1 MTRLGRLRSVRCCCN
16 QQQKGRASVLTVVFI
31 CGLFIAPAVVG
42 AQSNDA
48 LITEATA
55 PLDDDLRDGAMV
67 YVEYAD
73 GNRRVL
79 RWGTN
84 GWICGLTRVPS
95 LFAQCYEGE
104 ARQLFLFVVDQ
115 SSQPVLDV
123 SANEVSLEQAGA
135 QCTVMGLHP
144 ERVPMKVALLVDN
157 SDAAE
162 GSLNS
167 LRDGLRGFLD
177 TLPTQHEVGLFT
189 IAGQTR
195 LRVDFTTDRDELRGQ
210 AEALFVERH
219 TATLLLDGLVETW
232 KRRFSDDD
240 PWPVFVVVAYDGPE
254 ASRAVKE
261 EEFNEFTREL
271 RDRAATV
278 HVILVSRVEGARG
291 RGRAPRLSGGGKL
304 QTTVS
309 VFLTENTGGSYRALA
324 AATALPDALTELAT
338 AMRTQYQE
346 VKDRY
351 KVVYQCESDDPAGA
365 IRVGVSRSDVTVAL
379 FPNRRTS
386 H

>member
-16 QQQKGRASVLTVVFI
+16 QQQTGRASVLTVVLV

-55 PLDDDLRDGAMV
+55 PLDDDLKDGATV
-67 YVEYAD
+67 YAEYAD

-84 GWICGLTRVPS
+84 GWICGLSRGPS
-95 LFAQCYEGE
+95 LFAQCHEGE
-104 ARQLFLFVVDQ
+104 ARQLFMFVVDQ
-115 SSQPVLDV
+115 SGQPVLDV
-123 SANEVSLEQAGA
+123 RAGEVSLEQGGAG
-135 QCTVMGLHP
+135 CTVMGLHP

-177 TLPTQHEVGLFT
+177 TLPEPHEVGLFT

-232 KRRFSDDD
+232 KRRFTDDD
-240 PWPVFVVVAYDGPE
+240 PWPVFVVVANDGPE
-254 ASRAVKE
+254 ASRAVQE
-261 EEFNEFTREL
+261 EEFNEFTRKL
-271 RDRAATV
+271 YDRAATV
-278 HVILVSRVEGARG
+278 HVILVSSVEGARG
-291 RGRAPRLSGGGKL
+291 RAPQIFQGGKL

-351 KVVYQCESDDPAGA
+351 KVVYQCESDDPASA
-365 IRVGVSRSDVTVAL
+365 IRVGVIRSDVTVAL

-386 H
+386 R

>member
-16 QQQKGRASVLTVVFI
+16 QQQKGCASVLTVVLV

-123 SANEVSLEQAGA
+123 SADEVSLEQAGA

-144 ERVPMKVALLVDN
+144 ERVPD
-157 SDAAE
+157 E
-162 GSLNS
+162 GC
-167 LRDGLRGFLD
+167 
-177 TLPTQHEVGLFT
+177 
-189 IAGQTR
+189 A
-195 LRVDFTTDRDELRGQ
+195 DRRQ
-210 AEALFVERH
+210 Q
-219 TATLLLDGLVETW
+219 
-232 KRRFSDDD
+232 RR
-240 PWPVFVVVAYDGPE
+240 
-254 ASRAVKE
+254 
-261 EEFNEFTREL
+261 
-271 RDRAATV
+271 
-278 HVILVSRVEGARG
+278 
-291 RGRAPRLSGGGKL
+291 
-304 QTTVS
+304 
-309 VFLTENTGGSYRALA
+309 
-324 AATALPDALTELAT
+324 
-338 AMRTQYQE
+338 
-346 VKDRY
+346 
-351 KVVYQCESDDPAGA
+351 C
-365 IRVGVSRSDVTVAL
+365 
-379 FPNRRTS
+379 
-386 H
+386 